1 MFQNILNLLGKNGI
15 TNAVC
20 HRNYAISGEHTKI
33 FIFDDR
39 MEIISPGKLPSII
52 TIDNMKNER
61 YARNPQISRVLTEL
75 GLVKELNEGVA
86 RIYKEMKDFFLEEPE
101 YSEPNNMLVKLV
113 LKNNIVMR
121 SKRKNESLLKDEN
134 IKDNWEELNVLEQ
147 KTLQY
152 IYDKGEVSTKDISE
166 FIDRSKR
173 TAIRILNKLDEMNL
187 IEWVG
192 TSPLDP
198 KKVFRIRNK

>member
-1 MFQNILNLLGKNGI
+1 
-15 TNAVC
+15 
-20 HRNYAISGEHTKI
+20 
-33 FIFDDR
+33 

-52 TIDNMKNER
+52 TLDNIKNER

-121 SKRKNESLLKDEN
+121 SKRKNENLLKDEN
-134 IKDNWEELNVLEQ
+134 IRNNWEELNVLEQ

-152 IYDKGEVSTKDISE
+152 IHDKGEASTKDISE

-173 TAIRILNKLDEMNL
+173 TAIRILNKLEDIDL

-192 TSPLDP
+192 TSPQDP
-198 KKVFRIRNK
+198 KKIFRVKQNK

>member
-1 MFQNILNLLGKNGI
+1 
-15 TNAVC
+15 
-20 HRNYAISGEHTKI
+20 
-33 FIFDDR
+33 
-39 MEIISPGKLPSII
+39 
-52 TIDNMKNER
+52 MKNER

-86 RIYKEMKDFFLEEPE
+86 RIYKEMKDFFLDEPE

-121 SKRKNESLLKDEN
+121 SKRKNENLLKDET
-134 IKDNWEELNVLEQ
+134 IKDKWEELNVIEQ

-173 TAIRILNKLDEMNL
+173 TAIRIINKLEDSDL

-192 TSPLDP
+192 TSPQDP
-198 KKVFRIRNK
+198 KKIFRVKQNK

>member
-1 MFQNILNLLGKNGI
+1 MLGKNGI

-121 SKRKNESLLKDEN
+121 SKRKNENLLKDET
-134 IKDNWEELNVLEQ
+134 IKDKWEELNVIEQ

-173 TAIRILNKLDEMNL
+173 TAIRIINKLEDSDL

-192 TSPLDP
+192 TSPQDP
-198 KKVFRIRNK
+198 KKIFRIKQNK

>member
-1 MFQNILNLLGKNGI
+1 MLGKNGI

-121 SKRKNESLLKDEN
+121 SKRKNENLLKDET
-134 IKDNWEELNVLEQ
+134 IKDKWEELNVIEK

-173 TAIRILNKLDEMNL
+173 TAIRIINKLEDSDL

-192 TSPLDP
+192 TSPQDP
-198 KKVFRIRNK
+198 KKIFRIKQNK

>member
-1 MFQNILNLLGKNGI
+1 
-15 TNAVC
+15 
-20 HRNYAISGEHTKI
+20 
-33 FIFDDR
+33 

-52 TIDNMKNER
+52 TLDNIKNER

-121 SKRKNESLLKDEN
+121 SKRKNENLLKDEN
-134 IKDNWEELNVLEQ
+134 IRNNWEELNVLEQ

-152 IYDKGEVSTKDISE
+152 IHDKGEASTKDISE

-173 TAIRILNKLDEMNL
+173 TAIRILNKLEDIDL

-192 TSPLDP
+192 TSPQDP
-198 KKVFRIRNK
+198 KKVFRVKQNK

>member
-1 MFQNILNLLGKNGI
+1 MLNLLRTNGL

-121 SKRKNESLLKDEN
+121 SKRKNENLLKDET
-134 IKDNWEELNVLEQ
+134 IKDKWEELNAIEQ

-152 IYDKGEVSTKDISE
+152 IYDRGEVSTKDITE
-166 FIDRSKR
+166 YIDRSRR
-173 TAIRILNKLDEMNL
+173 TAIRILNKLEEINL
-187 IEWVG
+187 IEWIG
-192 TSPLDP
+192 TSPQDP
-198 KKVFRIRNK
+198 KKIFRVKSKK

>member
-1 MFQNILNLLGKNGI
+1 MLGKNGI

-121 SKRKNESLLKDEN
+121 SKRKNENLLKDET
-134 IKDNWEELNVLEQ
+134 IKDKWEELNVIEQ
-147 KTLQY
+147 RTLQY

-173 TAIRILNKLDEMNL
+173 TAIRIINKLEDSDL

-192 TSPLDP
+192 TSPQDP
-198 KKVFRIRNK
+198 KKIFRIKQNK

>member
-1 MFQNILNLLGKNGI
+1 MLGKNGI

-39 MEIISPGKLPSII
+39 MEIVSPGKLPSII

-86 RIYKEMKDFFLEEPE
+86 RIYKEMSEFFLDEPE
-101 YSEPNNMLVKLV
+101 YTEPNGMLVKLV

-121 SKRKNESLLKDEN
+121 NKRRNEKLLKEDN
-134 IKDNWEELNVLEQ
+134 IRNNWEELNVLEQ
-147 KTLQY
+147 KVLQY
-152 IYDKGEVSTKDISE
+152 IYDKGEVSNKEICE
-166 FIDRSKR
+166 YIDRTRR
-173 TAIRILNKLDEMNL
+173 TTIRILNKLEEKEL
-187 IEWVG
+187 IEWIG
-192 TSPLDP
+192 TSVSDP
-198 KKVFRIRNK
+198 KKVYIVKQKKKKMSQ

>member
-1 MFQNILNLLGKNGI
+1 MLGKNGI

-121 SKRKNESLLKDEN
+121 SKRKNENLLKDET
-134 IKDNWEELNVLEQ
+134 IKDKWEELNAIEQ

-152 IYDKGEVSTKDISE
+152 IYDRGEVSTKDITE
-166 FIDRSKR
+166 YIDRSRR
-173 TAIRILNKLDEMNL
+173 TAIRILNKLEEINL
-187 IEWVG
+187 IEWIG
-192 TSPLDP
+192 TSPQDP
-198 KKVFRIRNK
+198 KKIFRVKSKK

>member
-1 MFQNILNLLGKNGI
+1 MLGKNGI

-121 SKRKNESLLKDEN
+121 SKRKNENLLKDET
-134 IKDNWEELNVLEQ
+134 IKDKWEELNVMEQ

-152 IYDKGEVSTKDISE
+152 IYDKGEVSTKDITE
-166 FIDRSKR
+166 YIDRSRR
-173 TAIRILNKLDEMNL
+173 TAIRILNKLEEINL
-187 IEWVG
+187 IEWIG
-192 TSPLDP
+192 TYPQDP
-198 KKVFRIRNK
+198 KKIFRIKSKK